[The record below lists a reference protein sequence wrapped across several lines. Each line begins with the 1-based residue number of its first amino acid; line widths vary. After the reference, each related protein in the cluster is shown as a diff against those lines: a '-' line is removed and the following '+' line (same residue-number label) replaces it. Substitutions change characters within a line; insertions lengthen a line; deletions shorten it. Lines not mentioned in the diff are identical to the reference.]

1 VGLQDKTANDEYV
14 TQETREFLREKR
26 NKAAVETLAVDVLIG
41 LRAMVWH
48 DSMIGR
54 SRNHLQELVKS
65 VLRGAARSKAR
76 KDMVDSDQG
85 WRPAKAGNQ
94 NNSCS

>member
-1 VGLQDKTANDEYV
+1 VGLQDKVANDESV

-26 NKAAVETLAVDVLIG
+26 NKAAVETLVDVLIG
-41 LRAMVWH
+41 LRATIWH

-54 SRNHLQELVKS
+54 SRNHLQELVRP
-65 VLRGAARSKAR
+65 VLRGAARSEAR

-85 WRPAKAGNQ
+85 WRPAKAGTQ